1 MNQIEG
7 TYEGAGRR
15 FVLVA
20 ARFNDLITTRLVEG
34 ASDCL
39 RRHGVAPGDI
49 SVVWVPGAFEIPL
62 AARRAAQRLGCDA
75 VVCLGAVI
83 KGGTDHHEYVAGNA
97 AQGVARE
104 TAAAGVPMT
113 FGIITADTIE
123 QAIERAGAKQGNLGW
138 NAALAAL
145 EMSNV
150 LRRLDEL
157 GEE

>member
-1 MNQIEG
+1 M
-7 TYEGAGRR
+7 
-15 FVLVA
+15 
-20 ARFNDLITTRLVEG
+20 
-34 ASDCL
+34 
-39 RRHGVAPGDI
+39 
-49 SVVWVPGAFEIPL
+49 
-62 AARRAAQRLGCDA
+62 
-75 VVCLGAVI
+75 
-83 KGGTDHHEYVAGNA
+83 AGNA